1 MIYLCNVTVLYC
13 QDKLTLIY
21 CLYCHV
27 MDPYAAA
34 ALIHNFDVCTGIEI
48 LEELH
53 KGALDVAAI
62 YENRVSISPLM
73 STTCT

>member
-1 MIYLCNVTVLYC
+1 
-13 QDKLTLIY
+13 
-21 CLYCHV
+21 